1 MKRGQATLPNLRDFQ
16 GSAFFNDERPSSW
29 RETRKQH
36 NLRVRKGGL
45 PPLVFTA
52 ENYSL
57 TKMNEL
63 KHQTRRLTR
72 LCKCLF
78 VAITVAMFLSAPKL
92 AVTQT
97 INIDRVVSEL
107 EPEIQR
113 TLLAGNIPSASIAL
127 IAGDRVIWTNAY
139 GYSNLWARTPATPN
153 TVYLIG
159 STFKAMSTIALIQQM
174 EQGKFKLDDRVNDY
188 LTDFKIQGEDPQH
201 PITFRHLLTHTSGL
215 PADFGPFPVWGDT
228 VPPSLEDYL
237 RKSLKVTKP
246 PLTSVTYSNMAYT
259 LVAYLVQKFSGVPYK
274 QYIQEHIF
282 TPLEMTS
289 TAFEPRPDMEER
301 LAIPYV
307 ADEKTGSQVG
317 TVRLKASVWPA
328 GLVYGTVL
336 NQANWLIA
344 NLNGG
349 VFKDKR
355 LISQSTLDQMFTRQY
370 DQFKGTIENLWGKET
385 VRFGLTWWTQ
395 VRDGDRYIAH
405 SGSVPGYT
413 AFLLGNRD
421 RKLGFAIMTNGNRAH
436 LHLFKLADKAID
448 LMKKYSS
455 TEKTAKP
462 RP

>member
-1 MKRGQATLPNLRDFQ
+1 MTKHIDRFTSFLHVIAFSLVLVMSTAARGQ
-16 GSAFFNDERPSSW
+16 
-29 RETRKQH
+29 
-36 NLRVRKGGL
+36 
-45 PPLVFTA
+45 
-52 ENYSL
+52 
-57 TKMNEL
+57 
-63 KHQTRRLTR
+63 
-72 LCKCLF
+72 
-78 VAITVAMFLSAPKL
+78 TV
-92 AVTQT
+92 
-97 INIDRVVSEL
+97 NIDRVVSEL

-113 TLLAGNIPSASIAL
+113 TLLTGNIPSASIAI
-127 IAGDRVIWTNAY
+127 IAGDKIIWTNAY

-159 STFKAMSTIALIQQM
+159 STFKAMSTIALLQQM

-215 PADFGPFPVWGDT
+215 PADFGGFSVWGDT

-246 PLTSVTYSNMAYT
+246 PLTSVTYSNMAFT

-301 LAIPYV
+301 LSIPYV
-307 ADEKTGSQVG
+307 VDEKTGSQTG

-328 GLVYGTVL
+328 GIVYGTVL
-336 NQANWLIA
+336 NQANWLIS

-349 VFKDKR
+349 VFKEKR
-355 LISQSTLDQMFTRQY
+355 LISEQTQEQMFTRQY
-370 DQFKGTIENLWGKET
+370 EQFKGGIEGIWGNET
-385 VRFGLTWWTQ
+385 AGFGLTWWTE

-405 SGSVPGYT
+405 SGSLAGYT

-421 RKLGFAIMTNGNRAH
+421 RKLGFAILTNGNRAH
-436 LHLFKLADKAID
+436 PHLFKLADKAID

-455 TEKTAKP
+455 TEKATTVK
-462 RP
+462 R

>member
-1 MKRGQATLPNLRDFQ
+1 MNG
-16 GSAFFNDERPSSW
+16 
-29 RETRKQH
+29 
-36 NLRVRKGGL
+36 
-45 PPLVFTA
+45 
-52 ENYSL
+52 
-57 TKMNEL
+57 MNEFN
-63 KHQTRRLTR
+63 HRTHGRDRLWKS
-72 LCKCLF
+72 L
-78 VAITVAMFLSAPKL
+78 VVITVTLVLTASQAASA
-92 AVTQT
+92 QT
-97 INIDRVVSEL
+97 VNIDRVVAEL

-139 GYSNLWARTPATPN
+139 GYSNLWARTPATPS

-159 STFKAMSTIALIQQM
+159 STFKAMSTIALLQQVA
-174 EQGKFKLDDRVNDY
+174 QGKFKLDDRVNDY

-201 PITFRHLLTHTSGL
+201 PVTFRHLLTHTSGL

-228 VPPSLEDYL
+228 VPPSLDEYL

-282 TPLEMTS
+282 TPVEMMS

-307 ADEKTGSQVG
+307 VDEKTGSQVG

-328 GLVYGTVL
+328 GIVYGTVL
-336 NQANWLIA
+336 DQANWLIT

-349 VFKDKR
+349 VFKEKR
-355 LISQSTLDQMFTRQY
+355 IISEQILDQMFTRQY
-370 DQFKGTIENLWGKET
+370 DQFKGTIENIWGNET
-385 VRFGLTWWTQ
+385 AGFGLTWWTQ

-436 LHLFKLADKAID
+436 PHLFKLADRAID
-448 LMKKYSS
+448 LMKKYN
-455 TEKTAKP
+455 TQKAVTAKP
-462 RP
+462 